1 MKDIY
6 VQRFLMADIFLHILI
21 SLFPGYPK
29 PIKATPWFLYLRY
42 VRYVLSSARFLLLLV
57 HNNKDPLLMLLRLC
71 SLFILLIY

>member
-42 VRYVLSSARFLLLLV
+42 VRYVLSSARFPLSLV
-57 HNNKDPLLMLLRLC
+57 HNK
-71 SLFILLIY
+71 